1 MEVFGDRDEA
11 ADAEYAEVDPT
22 RRYMRY
28 NEVLGRGAFKTVYK
42 AFDEAEGIEVAWN
55 QVNIDEVMQ
64 CPDNLERLY
73 SEVHLLKSLKHENV
87 MKFYNYWVDDQKK
100 TINVITELFTSG
112 SLRHYRRKH
121 PRVDLKAIKNW
132 ARQILHGLD
141 YLHSHQPPVI
151 HRDLKCDNIFV
162 NGNHGEVKIGDLGLA
177 TVMQTP
183 KARSV
188 IGTPE
193 FMAPELYDENYD
205 ELVDIYS
212 FGMCMLEMFTLEY
225 PYCECKN
232 PAQIFKK
239 VSKGVKPAALSKIVN
254 PEVKHFIEKCLV
266 PASQRLSAKEL
277 LQDPFLCADKENS
290 FIDTM
295 VPSSTPK
302 AAEISVDSLHMDV
315 DTRESMCASSCKKN
329 VLVAPHTS
337 VLEFTRTNRNTE
349 LNLKGEKLDDS
360 SVSLVLRI
368 ADLCGMSD
376 VLLFGTQVA
385 VFLYIVT
392 FSFAGQARNIH
403 FLFYLES
410 DTAMSVASEMVEQL
424 ELADCDVT
432 FIADFIDLLI
442 VNLVPGRKQANDA
455 AVSPYMESKR
465 GESDQVIISQQNLPA
480 MAPDYVLVQSMMH
493 SEDTGPLSSN
503 YLDSVSSATN
513 LGGPKGSEGSDLS
526 VQLVGSSESPSYD
539 ESDDTGTMH
548 CGGYKEGMDKLDR
561 THVLGDG
568 SRNISIFHIGGAS
581 PGSELLSGCSSISI
595 TDSQDAP
602 NGDFDF
608 IEDQYKHWFDEIA
621 KIREEAMEGGQEKW
635 LPDNDG

>member
-11 ADAEYAEVDPT
+11 ADAEYVEVDPT
-22 RRYMRY
+22 GRYMRY

-141 YLHSHQPPVI
+141 YLHSQQPPVI

-239 VSKGVKPAALSKIVN
+239 VSKGVKPATLSKIAN

-277 LQDPFLCADKENS
+277 LQDPFLCANKENS
-290 FIDTM
+290 FVDTM

-302 AAEISVDSLHMDV
+302 AVEISLDSLHMDV
-315 DTRESMCASSCKKN
+315 DTRESIFASPCKKN
-329 VLVAPHTS
+329 VLIAPHTS

-349 LNLKGEKLDDS
+349 LNLKGEKLDDN

-368 ADLCGMSD
+368 ADLC
-376 VLLFGTQVA
+376 
-385 VFLYIVT
+385 
-392 FSFAGQARNIH
+392 GQARNIH

-442 VNLVPGRKQANDA
+442 VNLVPEWKP

-465 GESDQVIISQQNLPA
+465 GESDQAIISQQNLPA
-480 MAPDYVLVQSMMH
+480 MAPDYVH
-493 SEDTGPLSSN
+493 SADTGPLSSN

-513 LGGPKGSEGSDLS
+513 LRGPKGSEGSDLS

-539 ESDDTGTMH
+539 ETDDTGTMH
-548 CGGYKEGMDKLDR
+548 CGGYKEGMVKLDR

-568 SRNISIFHIGGAS
+568 SRNISIFQIGEAS

-602 NGDFDF
+602 TGDFDF